1 MFLCANLSI
10 HIHLYISFIYINPC
24 FYMYICVSSPLSAGY
39 SGVFKAMKILHI
51 SCRQQSFLHTS
62 NASTDFQHFATVG
75 QHLSYQSLQSAPALP
90 SLVMLLAISAASYI
104 LKMVST
110 RLPLLLSEPVC
121 LVMSSDRNQSS

>member
-10 HIHLYISFIYINPC
+10 HIYSYICFIYINPC
-24 FYMYICVSSPLSAGY
+24 FYMYICVSAGY
-39 SGVFKAMKILHI
+39 TGVFKAMKILHI

-75 QHLSYQSLQSAPALP
+75 QHLSYQSLQSVLALP
-90 SLVMLLAISAASYI
+90 SLVMLLAILAASYI

-121 LVMSSDRNQSS
+121 LVMSSDRNQPS